1 MADAVTSL
9 SDAQIDELLNQAE
22 VRLLE
27 KQQAQ
32 QNKAVLPPRT
42 SNNEIINSTSATK
55 ASASKPAGSALNQ
68 PREELSVRVPEV
80 RKSKKEMAHK
90 ADAGPQ
96 WFNLPATDL
105 TPELRR
111 DLQLL
116 KMRDVLDPKRH
127 YKKDTTRAI
136 PEFSQVGTVIPGPT
150 DYFNSRMTKKERNRT
165 LLEDVLETEDAT
177 RRFKSKYGEI
187 QAAKTSGKKGHY
199 KKMMQKR
206 YGRNYKG

>member
-1 MADAVTSL
+1 MADTATSL
-9 SDAQIDELLNQAE
+9 SDAQIDELLKQAE

-32 QNKAVLPPRT
+32 QNKSVIPPRI
-42 SNNEIINSTSATK
+42 SNNEVASSTVATK
-55 ASASKPAGSALNQ
+55 TPASNPAPSTLNQ
-68 PREELSVRVPEV
+68 QHQELSVRVPKA

-90 ADAGPQ
+90 ANAGPQ
-96 WFNLPATDL
+96 WFNIPATDL

-127 YKKDTTRAI
+127 YKKDASRGI

-150 DYFNSRMTKKERNRT
+150 DYFNARMTKKERNRT
-165 LLEDVLETEDAT
+165 LLQDVLEAEDTT